1 MSASWESG
9 ESIGAG
15 RADGLNGQIRL
26 MAQMARYIANG
37 PIHCSKI
44 VVPLWDTRIDN
55 DPQRL
60 SGPVIRG
67 KNDGRICLR
76 WPHQGCMRR

>member
-1 MSASWESG
+1 MSALWERW

-15 RADGLNGQIRL
+15 RINGLNRQIRL
-26 MAQMARYIANG
+26 MAQMARYIG
-37 PIHCSKI
+37 FRI
-44 VVPLWDTRIDN
+44 VVLLWDTRADN

-60 SGPVIRG
+60 SGPVVRG

-76 WPHQGCMRR
+76 